1 MVFGVLATAL
11 NELLA
16 LPTGTAVSIGGRSK
30 GRKIMQLLA
39 RSWGI
44 WVVRGIASILFGVLT
59 IVWPGASIAAIVL
72 MFGVYALA
80 DGALLLS
87 FGLRLPDGKG
97 PYVVRGLVSVAAG
110 VLTFIYPGLT
120 ALSLYILVGAWALTA
135 GAAELAIALA
145 IRKEA
150 ANVVGLVFGGL
161 LSMACGVALL
171 ALPLAGV
178 IALIGLIAIYA
189 MLNGIV
195 LITAGVRIH
204 SLFGP
209 ADAT

>member
-1 MVFGVLATAL
+1 M
-11 NELLA
+11 E
-16 LPTGTAVSIGGRSK
+16 
-30 GRKIMQLLA
+30 LLA

-44 WVVRGIASILFGVLT
+44 WVVRGIASILFGIVT

-87 FGLRLPDGKG
+87 FGLRLPERKA

-110 VLTFIYPGLT
+110 VISFVYPGLT
-120 ALSLYILVGAWALTA
+120 ALSLYVLVGAWALIA
-135 GAAELAIALA
+135 GAAELAIAFA

-150 ANVVGLVFGGL
+150 ANVVGLVFAGL

-171 ALPLAGV
+171 ALPLAGML
-178 IALIGLIAIYA
+178 ALIGLIAAYA
-189 MLNGIV
+189 MVNGVV

-209 ADAT
+209 ANAT

>member
-1 MVFGVLATAL
+1 
-11 NELLA
+11 
-16 LPTGTAVSIGGRSK
+16 
-30 GRKIMQLLA
+30 MQLLA

>member
-1 MVFGVLATAL
+1 M
-11 NELLA
+11 E
-16 LPTGTAVSIGGRSK
+16 
-30 GRKIMQLLA
+30 LLA

-44 WVVRGIASILFGVLT
+44 WVVRGIASILFGVFT

-87 FGLRLPDGKG
+87 FGLRLRDRKA

-110 VLTFIYPGLT
+110 VLTFVYPGLT

-135 GAAELAIALA
+135 GAAELAIAFA

-150 ANVVGLVFGGL
+150 ANVVGLVFAGI

-171 ALPLAGV
+171 ALPLAGM
-178 IALIGLIAIYA
+178 IALIGLIAAYA

-204 SLFGP
+204 NLFGP

>member
-1 MVFGVLATAL
+1 M
-11 NELLA
+11 E
-16 LPTGTAVSIGGRSK
+16 
-30 GRKIMQLLA
+30 LLA

-44 WVVRGIASILFGVLT
+44 WVVRGIASILFGVVT

-72 MFGVYALA
+72 MFGLYALS

-87 FGLRLPDGKG
+87 FGLRLPDGKA

-110 VLTFIYPGLT
+110 VLTFIHPGLT
-120 ALSLYILVGAWALTA
+120 ALSLYVLVGAWALTA
-135 GAAELAIALA
+135 GAAELAIAFA

-150 ANVVGLVFGGL
+150 AKVVGLVFAGL

-171 ALPLAGV
+171 ALPLAGIV
-178 IALIGLIAIYA
+178 ALIGLIAAYA
-189 MLNGIV
+189 TLNGII

-204 SLFGP
+204 NLVGS
-209 ADAT
+209 ARAT